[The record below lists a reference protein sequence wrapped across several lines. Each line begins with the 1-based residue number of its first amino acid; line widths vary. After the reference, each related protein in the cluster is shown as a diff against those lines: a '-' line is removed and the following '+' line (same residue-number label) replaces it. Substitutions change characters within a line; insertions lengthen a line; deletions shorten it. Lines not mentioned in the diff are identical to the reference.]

1 MITLFYYFKANQSY
15 SKYGTLLTRTNYG
28 YSENIPINFNFR
40 FVNSN
45 YTSVTI
51 TSYGYIFFSQNSNEH
66 IGNTIT
72 ALFFN
77 GNTQSQGGIYYQNLY
92 SQSDDFYSIQSN
104 INRINS
110 SFVPLNIFRITY
122 DNVSKLYED
131 NKKAT
136 FQIILVTDSSK
147 SYVVLKYTS
156 CLSNDPLTVLPGI
169 YYLGENGQQLSN
181 LMTDPCLSS
190 NINQN
195 GTWVFDVTSVN
206 SKYKILI

>member
-1 MITLFYYFKANQSY
+1 M
-15 SKYGTLLTRTNYG
+15 TRRYCCV
-28 YSENIPINFNFR
+28 SENIPINFNFR
-40 FVNSN
+40 FADSY

-51 TSYGYIFFSQNSNEH
+51 TSYGYIYFSQNSNGDFE
-66 IGNTIT
+66 NYIT

-77 GNTQSQGGIYYQNLY
+77 GNTESQGGIYYQNLN
-92 SQSDDFYSIQSN
+92 SQSDDFYPIQSN

-122 DNVSKLYED
+122 DNVSNFND
-131 NKKAT
+131 NNKEAS
-136 FQIILVTDSSK
+136 FQIILATDSSK

-156 CLSNDPLTVLPGI
+156 CLSNDPPTVLPGI
-169 YYLGENGQQLSN
+169 YFLDENGQQLSN
-181 LMTDPCLSS
+181 LLTDPCLSS

-206 SKYKILI
+206 SNYKILIFNYF

>member
-1 MITLFYYFKANQSY
+1 
-15 SKYGTLLTRTNYG
+15 LLKRSWCCL
-28 YSENIPINFNFR
+28 SENIPINFNFR

-72 ALFFN
+72 ALFFH
-77 GNTQSQGGIYYQNLY
+77 GDTQSQGGIYYQNLY

-122 DNVSKLYED
+122 DNVSKLYEE

-169 YYLGENGQQLSN
+169 YFLGENGQQLSN
-181 LMTDPCLSS
+181 LLTDPCLSS